1 MPSPELYLID
11 GSAYIYRA
19 YHAIRPLSTSR
30 GLPTHAVFG
39 FLSILRRLLRER
51 SPEYLAVAFDTRGPV
66 FRHRLYDRYKAN
78 RPPMPEDLAVQIP
91 YIRESVAAHRILV
104 LEHDDQEADDLI
116 ASVTARMTGQGRRVV
131 VVSGDKDLLQ
141 LVSADVTL
149 WDPMN
154 DRVMDEAAVA

>member
-1 MPSPELYLID
+1 MTVPELYLID

-104 LEHDDQEADDLI
+104 LEHDDQ
-116 ASVTARMTGQGRRVV
+116 
-131 VVSGDKDLLQ
+131 
-141 LVSADVTL
+141 
-149 WDPMN
+149 
-154 DRVMDEAAVA
+154 

>member
-51 SPEYLAVAFDTRGPV
+51 SPGYLAVAFDTRGPA
-66 FRHRLYDRYKAN
+66 FRHRLYDHYKAN
-78 RPPMPEDLAVQIP
+78 RPPMPADLAVRIP
-91 YIRESVAAHRILV
+91 
-104 LEHDDQEADDLI
+104 
-116 ASVTARMTGQGRRVV
+116 
-131 VVSGDKDLLQ
+131 
-141 LVSADVTL
+141 
-149 WDPMN
+149 
-154 DRVMDEAAVA
+154 